1 MYFCREV
8 IINVMEV
15 GTACDEDTTRVQ
27 SQAVT
32 NLVSAGV
39 SKSTDL
45 NEAPDWGLIIGQ
57 YKSITM
63 VKIYSHLPSFSPFY

>member
-1 MYFCREV
+1 MTPAVYSCREV

-57 YKSITM
+57 YTINHHGYIRKERIS
-63 VKIYSHLPSFSPFY
+63 V